1 MEKQIAEDSRVISEN
16 LCIIIS
22 QVTRE
27 LTDQQEAI
35 DQVQKVLASAQT
47 HGWQGFACV
56 VDKDGT
62 VVAHPNPD
70 IRGATVSLETYRPTA
85 TTPGLALP
93 QAVLELPNSGPLPP
107 GIYKSSSDI
116 IAVQWLPGLMTCL
129 CVHQPQGD
137 IRKRAG
143 QLLDILTRI
152 GLVFVVIS
160 ASGTWIFVG
169 RLVERYESNL
179 AVSEERNRTLV
190 QNSDAIVVIDDT
202 GMILHTNPSAES
214 LFGVTKES
222 ARMRPVSDFWQ
233 SAALSAPTGADSP
246 AERESEIRTG
256 DGRTIGVSV
265 RSCRIDF
272 LGNNA
277 TYLLFR
283 DTTESRRAR
292 EEITEAN
299 RRLKELDRLKSD
311 FLNTVSHELRTP
323 LTSIKWSTESLSALS
338 NNWDEETF
346 SKLLRIIRDDN
357 QRLTKLVEQLL
368 SFSKLD
374 AGQLAPKFK
383 TVAIDELI
391 EKAALEMEPIAASKD
406 IEISI
411 IGSSR
416 EPIHADREQVRLLLT
431 NLLDNAIKY
440 SPSHAQVTVALEQ
453 GETDSIISI
462 SDSGIGIKKDDI
474 DNIFDRFYRADRAEV
489 RDETGTGLGLA
500 IVKGIL
506 EAHAGSISVESVI
519 GEGSTFRVRLPINRT
534 ESESS

>member
-160 ASGTWIFVG
+160 ASGIFGYSVFQAG
-169 RLVERYESNL
+169 
-179 AVSEERNRTLV
+179 
-190 QNSDAIVVIDDT
+190 
-202 GMILHTNPSAES
+202 
-214 LFGVTKES
+214 
-222 ARMRPVSDFWQ
+222 PVD
-233 SAALSAPTGADSP
+233 
-246 AERESEIRTG
+246 
-256 DGRTIGVSV
+256 
-265 RSCRIDF
+265 
-272 LGNNA
+272 
-277 TYLLFR
+277 
-283 DTTESRRAR
+283 
-292 EEITEAN
+292 
-299 RRLKELDRLKSD
+299 
-311 FLNTVSHELRTP
+311 
-323 LTSIKWSTESLSALS
+323 
-338 NNWDEETF
+338 
-346 SKLLRIIRDDN
+346 
-357 QRLTKLVEQLL
+357 
-368 SFSKLD
+368 
-374 AGQLAPKFK
+374 
-383 TVAIDELI
+383 
-391 EKAALEMEPIAASKD
+391 PI
-406 IEISI
+406 
-411 IGSSR
+411 
-416 EPIHADREQVRLLLT
+416 
-431 NLLDNAIKY
+431 
-440 SPSHAQVTVALEQ
+440 VALCESQ
-453 GETDSIISI
+453 
-462 SDSGIGIKKDDI
+462 
-474 DNIFDRFYRADRAEV
+474 RMAHP
-489 RDETGTGLGLA
+489 DERQH
-500 IVKGIL
+500 VQ
-506 EAHAGSISVESVI
+506 
-519 GEGSTFRVRLPINRT
+519 T
-534 ESESS
+534 ED

>member
-1 MEKQIAEDSRVISEN
+1 
-16 LCIIIS
+16 
-22 QVTRE
+22 
-27 LTDQQEAI
+27 LT
-35 DQVQKVLASAQT
+35 
-47 HGWQGFACV
+47 
-56 VDKDGT
+56 
-62 VVAHPNPD
+62 
-70 IRGATVSLETYRPTA
+70 TY
-85 TTPGLALP
+85 
-93 QAVLELPNSGPLPP
+93 
-107 GIYKSSSDI
+107 
-116 IAVQWLPGLMTCL
+116 L

-143 QLLDILTRI
+143 RLLNILTRI

-169 RLVERYESNL
+169 WLVERYESNL

-190 QNSDAIVVIDDT
+190 QNSDAIVVIDDN

-214 LFGVTKES
+214 LFGVTGER

-233 SAALSAPTGADSP
+233 SDALSTPSRTDTP
-246 AERESEIRTG
+246 EERESEIRTG
-256 DGRTIGVSV
+256 DGRTIAVSV
-265 RSCRIDF
+265 RTCKIDF
-272 LGNNA
+272 LGNDA

-338 NNWDEETF
+338 KNWDEETF

-374 AGQLAPKFK
+374 AGQLAPKFEP
-383 TVAIDELI
+383 VALEELV

-406 IEISI
+406 IEITI
-411 IGSSR
+411 VGSSPD
-416 EPIHADREQVRLLLT
+416 PIIADREQVRLLLT

-440 SPSHAQVTVALEQ
+440 SPRHSQISIALAQN
-453 GETDSIISI
+453 ETDSTISI
-462 SDSGIGIKKDDI
+462 NDSGIGINKEDI

-506 EAHAGSISVESVI
+506 DAHAGSVSVESVV
-519 GEGSTFRVRLPINRT
+519 GEGSTFRVRLPAKKT